1 MTDLVVCLGDS
12 KGTREHVKRLIQGE
26 EWDTVFVVKPKE
38 TASLEISNKKIVDV
52 NVDMS
57 KAMPE
62 VESQIR
68 AAIKPNGID
77 LGLNIVSGDGKL
89 HMATM
94 AAVLKLGFGIRFI
107 AYTLD
112 GVKEL

>member
-1 MTDLVVCLGDS
+1 MTDLVVCLGDG
-12 KGTREHVKRLIQGE
+12 KGTREHVKRLINEE

-38 TASLEISNKKIVDV
+38 VVPLDISEKKIVNVD
-52 NVDMS
+52 VDMS
-57 KAMPE
+57 KPMTEIESLIRSSLKLTGLE
-62 VESQIR
+62 V
-68 AAIKPNGID
+68 
-77 LGLNIVSGDGKL
+77 GLNIVSGTGKL